1 MTEKVGKLQRSKTL
15 TQPKTAAVINDK
27 TVENEQNNI
36 HGYGCSAVI
45 NDKTVENE
53 GNNFHGYGC
62 SAVINDK
69 TVENELKT
77 NFYFTQNTPQKGQ
90 KSVPAPLLL

>member
-27 TVENEQNNI
+27 AVENERNSI

-53 GNNFHGYGC
+53 GNYFHGYGC
-62 SAVINDK
+62 SEVINDE
-69 TVENELKT
+69 TVENELKIIDK
-77 NFYFTQNTPQKGQ
+77 NFMD
-90 KSVPAPLLL
+90 V